1 MSILSDKLKAAV
13 GKAEDAIAESKDEV
27 ANILKD
33 AAGEGQVGSVGAE
46 NSVGLNDGATEEPV
60 VGGEFDTT
68 GVNDLVENVLK
79 TTFAEAASYE
89 PPVGSYEKGRIHRVV
104 LGDGTVVKPN
114 VFGVYENPEGE
125 VLELLK
131 YYAVKGLVSLVE

>member
-1 MSILSDKLKAAV
+1 MSTLSDKLKAAV
-13 GKAEDAIAESKDEV
+13 GKAEDAIVISKNEV

-33 AAGEGQVGSVGAE
+33 AAGEGQVGSV
-46 NSVGLNDGATEEPV
+46 VGDDGSAEEPV
-60 VGGEFDTT
+60 VSGEFD
-68 GVNDLVENVLK
+68 GVGVGSLLEDVLK

-89 PPVGSYEKGRIHRVV
+89 PPAGSYEKGRIHRVV

-125 VLELLK
+125 VLEMLK
-131 YYAVKGLVSLVE
+131 YYALKGLVSLVE